1 MALLRFL
8 SQPRTDEAKEG
19 AARET
24 RADALL
30 RPPANV
36 STTIAESPM

>member
-1 MALLRFL
+1 MALFRFL

-19 AARET
+19 VARET

-30 RPPANV
+30 RPPASV
-36 STTIAESPM
+36 STTIPESSM